1 MVQNLYNINARR
13 IVVMGLALIGCAPF
27 YLWKYCSENGACIE
41 KINDMVMEFNFA
53 MRYMVEELNTEL
65 PDSSIILCDL
75 LQDSMNILKN
85 NEYYGVNDNLTSFH
99 SLHHD
104 PNLSLSLC

>member
-1 MVQNLYNINARR
+1 
-13 IVVMGLALIGCAPF
+13 MGLTLIGCAPF

-65 PDSSIILCDL
+65 PDSSIIFCDL
-75 LQDSMNILKN
+75 LQDSMDISKN

-99 SLHHD
+99 SFHYD